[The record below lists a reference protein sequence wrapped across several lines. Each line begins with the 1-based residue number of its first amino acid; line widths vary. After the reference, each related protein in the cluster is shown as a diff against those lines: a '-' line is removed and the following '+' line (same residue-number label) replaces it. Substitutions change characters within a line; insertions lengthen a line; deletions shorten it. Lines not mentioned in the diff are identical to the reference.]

1 MNKNYKVAFLLTYIT
16 IGYNILEGLI
26 SVIWGIEDETLSLL
40 GFGIDSFVEVMSGI
54 GLLHMLIRIKNNN
67 GQTSDRFERTALR
80 ITGVGFYILSAG
92 LIVGSLIN
100 VFSSHKPD
108 TTVVG
113 IIISV
118 ISIFTMST
126 LIYYKMKI
134 GKALQSDA
142 IIADAKCTKTC
153 LYLSI
158 ILLAASAGY
167 ELTGIGGIDSIGA
180 AAIAWF
186 SYREGKEAFEKARGN
201 LICSCEH

>member
-1 MNKNYKVAFLLTYIT
+1 MNKNYKIAFLLTYIT

-67 GQTSDRFERTALR
+67 GQTSDKFERTALR
-80 ITGVGFYILSAG
+80 ITGMGFYILSAG

-126 LIYYKMKI
+126 LIYYKMRI

-142 IIADAKCTKTC
+142 IIADANCTKTC

-158 ILLAASAGY
+158 ILLTASVSY
-167 ELTGIGGIDSIGA
+167 ELTGIGGFDSVGA

-186 SYREGKEAFEKARGN
+186 SYREGKEAFEKASGN
-201 LICSCEH
+201 LICSCED

>member
-1 MNKNYKVAFLLTYIT
+1 MNRNYKTAFLLTYIT
-16 IGYNILEGLI
+16 IGYNILEGII
-26 SVIWGIEDETLSLL
+26 SVAWGIEDETLSLL

-54 GLLHMLIRIKNNN
+54 GLLHMLLRIKNNN
-67 GQTSDRFERTALR
+67 GETSDKFERTALR
-80 ITGVGFYILSAG
+80 ITGAGFYILSAG
-92 LIVGSLIN
+92 LVVGSMIN
-100 VFSSHKPD
+100 TYAGHKPE

-118 ISIFTMST
+118 ISIITMSV

-134 GKALQSDA
+134 GKALQSEA
-142 IIADAKCTKTC
+142 IIADANCTKTC

-180 AAIAWF
+180 IAIAWF
-186 SYREGKEAFEKARGN
+186 SYKEGKEAFEKAKGN
-201 LICSCEH
+201 LICSCGH